1 MRGVDPFQNWKEVL
15 RDYLGGGGGKVF
27 PPRPHCP
34 KNHKREREREGK
46 QKIQEKSLQQTK
58 KSPGKGHTS
67 RYEADDEDDDG
78 EPKGT

>member
-1 MRGVDPFQNWKEVL
+1 M
-15 RDYLGGGGGKVF
+15 F
-27 PPRPHCP
+27 PPTPTAL
-34 KNHKREREREGK
+34 KITREREREGK